1 MSIII
6 ATGGLDEMAI
16 DVSYVMFS
24 GIFMVVA
31 GLTAFSWW
39 KHSLA
44 TVVVACILVLLDGA
58 LIQPWMF
65 IVSRPSDGPYDQFWQ
80 FKMRVIS
87 VVWLLLVIF
96 TTASLVRA
104 VRHRKVKTDAHNAA

>member
-16 DVSYVMFS
+16 DVSYVIFS
-24 GIFMVVA
+24 SIFMVVA
-31 GLTAFSWW
+31 DLTAFSWW

-44 TVVVACILVLLDGA
+44 AVVVACVFVLLDGA

-65 IVSRPSDGPYDQFWQ
+65 IVSRSSDGPYNELWQ

-87 VVWLLLVIF
+87 AVWFLLVIF
-96 TTASLVRA
+96 TTASLVR
-104 VRHRKVKTDAHNAA
+104 VIRHREVKTDAHNAA